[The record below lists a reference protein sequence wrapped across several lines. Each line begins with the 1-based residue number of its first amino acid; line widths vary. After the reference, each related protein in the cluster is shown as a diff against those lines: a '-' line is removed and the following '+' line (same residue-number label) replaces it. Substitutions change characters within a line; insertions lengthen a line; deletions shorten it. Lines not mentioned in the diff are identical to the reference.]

1 MLLLPESARV
11 ACWLNAWLAGR
22 HGADMVIDG
31 VRGDQVLV
39 DFSGLEGE
47 PLSPALLLG
56 ALRGLGVKQAS
67 VALPVPGDPT
77 GLGGPAG
84 FNAAAHEAGEAVLC
98 HGPDLGL
105 LPTTISHT
113 TRWTASTAHAPAYVA
128 DVTTADRELRDAV
141 RIAANELAALDVATW
156 NPEVAD
162 GLLNL
167 RSPASFSGPTTFASA
182 SAAQTAAAAIRCRMI
197 VALATAD
204 EGGSLSA
211 RAAASRRQLLAS
223 LDRAARAAIVA
234 ACSSLDG
241 R

>member
-1 MLLLPESARV
+1 V
-11 ACWLNAWLAGR
+11 NAWLAGR

-31 VRGDQVLV
+31 IRGDQVSV
-39 DFSGLEGE
+39 DFAGLEGE

-56 ALRGLGVKQAS
+56 ALRSLGVKQAS

-84 FNAAAHEAGEAVLC
+84 FNADAHDAGEAVLC

-105 LPTTISHT
+105 LPTTSRRT
-113 TRWTASTAHAPAYVA
+113 TRWTATTAHAPPYVA
-128 DVTTADRELRDAV
+128 DVLTADRELRDAV
-141 RIAANELAALDVATW
+141 RIAANDLATLDVATW
-156 NPEVAD
+156 NPDVVD

-167 RSPASFSGPTTFASA
+167 RSPASFSGLTTFASA
-182 SAAQTAAAAIRCRMI
+182 TAAQTAASAVRCRMI
-197 VALATAD
+197 VALAKAD
-204 EGGSLSA
+204 EGDALSA
-211 RAAASRRQLLAS
+211 RQAASRRQLLAS